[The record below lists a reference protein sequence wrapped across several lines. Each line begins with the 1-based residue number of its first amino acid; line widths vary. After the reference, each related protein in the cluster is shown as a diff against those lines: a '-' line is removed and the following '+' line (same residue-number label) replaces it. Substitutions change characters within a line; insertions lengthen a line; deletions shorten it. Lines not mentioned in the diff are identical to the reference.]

1 MDDKDA
7 TERLYADLAGISRA
21 ASILRAGGIVAVPT
35 ETVYGLAARADNADA
50 VAKIYAAKGRPGF
63 NPLIVHVAS
72 IEHARTLAHFSAIAE
87 AVAALAWP
95 GALTLVLPRR
105 GDAQLAP
112 AVSAGLDTVA
122 LRMPGHPVMGAL
134 IEAVG
139 APLAAP
145 SANRSN
151 AVSPTS
157 AAHVLHTL
165 DARIDAVIDGG
176 NCEKGLESTI
186 LAIRHDGI
194 WDELRPGPVDAG
206 LLYQHLVGGAMPR
219 ARVSGRIE
227 APGQMKRHYSPG
239 KPVRLSAVAAE
250 ADEYFIGFGEIAG
263 DYSLSPGGDLGEAA
277 ARLYQALH
285 QAALSQKPR
294 IAVAPVPDI
303 GVGQAINDRLRRAA
317 A

>member
-72 IEHARTLAHFSAIAE
+72 IEHARTLAHFSAMAE

-122 LRMPGHPVMGAL
+122 QSQERRPERLDSGCHICAHLQHMCRPHQRPQRCISSLYDVGGGEKSAAGRLGARVPG
-134 IEAVG
+134 
-139 APLAAP
+139 
-145 SANRSN
+145 
-151 AVSPTS
+151 
-157 AAHVLHTL
+157 AAHVAIWGALYCP
-165 DARIDAVIDGG
+165 RGCFRPIRAV
-176 NCEKGLESTI
+176 L
-186 LAIRHDGI
+186 
-194 WDELRPGPVDAG
+194 
-206 LLYQHLVGGAMPR
+206 
-219 ARVSGRIE
+219 
-227 APGQMKRHYSPG
+227 
-239 KPVRLSAVAAE
+239 
-250 ADEYFIGFGEIAG
+250 
-263 DYSLSPGGDLGEAA
+263 
-277 ARLYQALH
+277 
-285 QAALSQKPR
+285 
-294 IAVAPVPDI
+294 
-303 GVGQAINDRLRRAA
+303 
-317 A
+317 